1 MLPHWRSL
9 RSYAKRCAKRL
20 SGESEHRF
28 QAIMK
33 SPEVLV
39 TVPSDL
45 GFPFTMSIEKWNSGG
60 LCSKPF
66 KSGLG
71 LHPGKR
77 ISAFWHQRLWVLELR
92 HIQMHVSSLRFEG
105 IGLP

>member
-1 MLPHWRSL
+1 
-9 RSYAKRCAKRL
+9 
-20 SGESEHRF
+20 
-28 QAIMK
+28 MK

-39 TVPSDL
+39 TVPPDL

-77 ISAFWHQRLWVLELR
+77 ISAFLAPAAV
-92 HIQMHVSSLRFEG
+92 
-105 IGLP
+105 GLGAATYPDACFIP